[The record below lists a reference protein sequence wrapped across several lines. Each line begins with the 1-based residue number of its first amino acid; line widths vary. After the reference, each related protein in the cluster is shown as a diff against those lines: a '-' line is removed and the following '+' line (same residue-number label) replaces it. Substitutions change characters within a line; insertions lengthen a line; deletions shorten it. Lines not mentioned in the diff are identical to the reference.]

1 MARPPQQTGFQP
13 LDREGLVQR
22 VATLLTKAIVTGQLA
37 PGARLSESVVARE
50 LGVSRAPVREAARL
64 LENSGLVTYYAN
76 RGFFVR
82 ETSAEAL
89 NDLYELRM
97 VIEIAA
103 ARRVIRLGLDET
115 VDKLAAQIAELHRV
129 ADQRADMLTQVEA
142 DMQFHRLL
150 CAGSGNPK
158 FLHVF
163 EQIAAE
169 TEFSIMV
176 IGRLYDDAH
185 KIAETHEPILDAIRR
200 GDAEAAEAALRYHIG
215 EAQELVTRQFR
226 DLEAARRPT

>member
-1 MARPPQQTGFQP
+1 MAKSPQTTSFQP

-22 VATLLTKAIVTGQLA
+22 VATLLSKAIVTGQLA

-64 LENSGLVTYYAN
+64 LENSGLVTYRAN

-82 ETSAEAL
+82 ETSAQAL

-97 VIEIAA
+97 VIETAA
-103 ARRVIRLGLDET
+103 AQRVLRHGLTET
-115 VDKLAAQIAELHRV
+115 IDRLAAQIDVLHEVAE
-129 ADQRADMLTQVEA
+129 QGADMLTQVEA
-142 DMQFHRLL
+142 DMEFHRLL

-176 IGRLYDDAH
+176 IGRLYDDPH
-185 KIAETHEPILDAIRR
+185 KIAETHEPIVNAMRR
-200 GDAEAAEAALRYHIG
+200 GDAAATCDALRYHIG
-215 EAQELVTRQFR
+215 VAQELVTRQFR
-226 DLEAARRPT
+226 DLTDSSSGN

>member
-22 VATLLTKAIVTGQLA
+22 VATLLSKAIVTGQLA

-64 LENSGLVTYYAN
+64 LENSGLVTYHAN

-89 NDLYELRM
+89 NDLYELRI

-103 ARRVIRLGLDET
+103 AQRVLRNGMTGTIDR
-115 VDKLAAQIAELHRV
+115 LAAQIDALHEV
-129 ADQRADMLTQVEA
+129 AAAGADMLTQVEA
-142 DMQFHRLL
+142 DMEFHRLL

-163 EQIAAE
+163 DQIAAE

-176 IGRLYDDAH
+176 IGRLYDDPH
-185 KIAETHEPILDAIRR
+185 KIAETHEPIVTALRR
-200 GDAEAAEAALRYHIG
+200 GDEVATREAIRYHIG
-215 EAQELVTRQFR
+215 VAQDLVTRQFR
-226 DLEAARRPT
+226 DIEAGTAEG

>member
-1 MARPPQQTGFQP
+1 MAKSPQTSGFQP
-13 LDREGLVQR
+13 LDREGLVQQ
-22 VATLLTKAIVTGQLA
+22 VSTLLTKAIVTGQLA

-64 LENSGLVTYYAN
+64 LENSGLVTYHAN

-89 NDLYELRM
+89 SNLYELRI
-97 VIEIAA
+97 VIETAA
-103 ARRVIRLGLDET
+103 AMRVIRHGLSET
-115 VDKLAAQIAELHRV
+115 IDRLAAQIDALHEV
-129 ADQRADMLTQVEA
+129 AQQGADMLTQVEA
-142 DMQFHRLL
+142 DMEFHRLL

-176 IGRLYDDAH
+176 IGRLYDDPH
-185 KIAETHEPILDAIRR
+185 KIAETHEPIVNALRR
-200 GDAEAAEAALRYHIG
+200 GDEAGTRHAIGYHIG
-215 EAQELVTRQFR
+215 VAQDLVTEQFR
-226 DLEAARRPT
+226 RLESGSAEP

>member
-1 MARPPQQTGFQP
+1 MARSPQQTGFQP

-22 VATLLTKAIVTGQLA
+22 VATLLSKAIVTGQLA

-64 LENSGLVTYYAN
+64 LENSGLVTYHAN

-103 ARRVIRLGLDET
+103 AQRVLRNGLTDT
-115 VDKLAAQIAELHRV
+115 IDRLAAQIDTLHEV
-129 ADQRADMLTQVEA
+129 AAAGADMLTQVEA
-142 DMQFHRLL
+142 DMEFHRLL

-163 EQIAAE
+163 DQIAAE

-176 IGRLYDDAH
+176 IGRLYDDPH
-185 KIAETHEPILDAIRR
+185 KIAETHEPIVTALRR
-200 GDAEAAEAALRYHIG
+200 GDEVATREAIRYHIG
-215 EAQELVTRQFR
+215 VAQDLVTRQFR
-226 DLEAARRPT
+226 DIEAGTTEG

>member
-1 MARPPQQTGFQP
+1 MAKSPQTTSFQP

-22 VATLLTKAIVTGQLA
+22 VATLLSKAIVTGQLA

-64 LENSGLVTYYAN
+64 LENSGLVTYHAN

-82 ETSAEAL
+82 ETSAQAL

-97 VIEIAA
+97 VIETAA
-103 ARRVIRLGLDET
+103 AQRVLRHGLTET
-115 VDKLAAQIAELHRV
+115 IDRLAAQIDVLHEVAE
-129 ADQRADMLTQVEA
+129 QGADMLTQVEA
-142 DMQFHRLL
+142 DMEFHRLL

-176 IGRLYDDAH
+176 IGRLYDDPH
-185 KIAETHEPILDAIRR
+185 KIAETHEPIVNAMRR
-200 GDAEAAEAALRYHIG
+200 GDGAATCDALRYHIG
-215 EAQELVTRQFR
+215 VAQELVTRQFR
-226 DLEAARRPT
+226 DLTDSSSGN